1 MKLSKIIATAILAGA
16 SVALISGCSVAQKQ
30 ESAGQYVDGTVIT
43 TKVKAKLAEDSMVT
57 ATNVNVKTI
66 QGGEVQLSGFVKTQA
81 EKDRAYA
88 IAKSVTGVTSVNND
102 IVVKP

>member
-1 MKLSKIIATAILAGA
+1 MKYSKAIATAVLAGS
-16 SVALISGCSVAQKQ
+16 SVFLIAGCSVAQKQ

-43 TKVKAKLAEDSMVT
+43 TKVKSKLAEDSMVT

-66 QGGEVQLSGFVKTQA
+66 QGGTVQLSGFVKTQE
-81 EKDRAYA
+81 EKDRASQ
-88 IAKSVTGVTSVNND
+88 IAESVKGVTSVNND